1 MTVAALGLWLR
12 PGWQVTDWGIFRTL
26 EGVESHCLT
35 ITENG
40 GIRMRL
46 EAFRP
51 CVVSMLTLL
60 NQLARIDALRP
71 EAYETQEGR

>member
-1 MTVAALGLWLR
+1 VTVAALGAWLR

-26 EGVESHCLT
+26 DGVESHCVT
-35 ITENG
+35 IDENG
-40 GIRMRL
+40 RIRMRL

-71 EAYETQEGR
+71 EAYEPQEGR